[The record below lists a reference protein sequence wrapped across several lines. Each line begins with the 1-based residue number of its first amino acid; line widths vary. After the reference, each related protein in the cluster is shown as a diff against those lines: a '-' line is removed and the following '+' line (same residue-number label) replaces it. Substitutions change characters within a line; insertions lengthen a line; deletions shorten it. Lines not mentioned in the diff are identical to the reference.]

1 LTHFLLN
8 PNLAFVFFYAA
19 LILIVAELLHP
30 GISVPGVL
38 GVMFFGLA
46 VASFSRLPIQ
56 LAGVVLLMAS
66 VALFLLELKHGVTG
80 AAAIAGMVTLVL
92 GGLFLF
98 DRSVPSA
105 RVSPVVITVVAVV
118 TGGFF
123 AFVVKA
129 ALKARRLPPAQGLER
144 LIGLEGVATTV
155 LDPSGVVR
163 VASETWS
170 ADSARPVP
178 DKQRVRVLAVEGL
191 RLKVEPLA
199 QDDELLGP
207 GEEPATEGEEKKT

>member
-1 LTHFLLN
+1 LLLN

-19 LILIVAELLHP
+19 VILIVAELLHP

-56 LAGVVLLMAS
+56 LAGVVLLVAS

-80 AAAIAGMVTLVL
+80 AAAVAGMVTLVF

-98 DRSVPSA
+98 DRSIPSA
-105 RVSPVVITVVAVV
+105 RVSPVVIVVVAAV
-118 TGGFF
+118 TGAFF

-144 LIGLEGVATTV
+144 LIGLQGVATTAF
-155 LDPSGVVR
+155 DPSGVVQ

-170 ADSARPVP
+170 ADSDRLVR
-178 DKQRVRVLAVEGL
+178 KHQLVRVLAVEGL
-191 RLKVEPLA
+191 RLKVEPME
-199 QDDELLGP
+199 QDDELLGL